1 MPEAPN
7 HLTTPAQFHTQCRS
21 YPLMQL
27 AHCYIPYLILIQTV
41 QDTNQVNAF
50 TSQDVHLNITWPYG
64 SVGTKH

>member
-1 MPEAPN
+1 
-7 HLTTPAQFHTQCRS
+7 
-21 YPLMQL
+21 MQVISSHAAGSL
-27 AHCYIPYLILIQTV
+27 LPISVTHIPYLILIQTV